1 MTTPTNAPHAPAVTV
16 TGFEILSD
24 EIVGEGG
31 FLTIRR
37 VRLENLHAD
46 GTRSRAYL
54 VDFVVR
60 PKGLDAVV
68 VVAWH
73 RGGDGRVRVLL
84 RDGLRPPLRLG
95 RPAEALV
102 VPEPR
107 DYLFFRELCAG
118 IVEKDDR
125 GEAGLLARAALELE
139 EEAGYKVDTGRITR
153 LGAGSFPSA
162 GAMPEKFFLTAVEI
176 LDPGAVTPAA
186 GDGSPMEDGSK
197 IEWVDLDE
205 AIAACVRGDIE
216 DCKTELGL
224 RRLRDALAERH
235 PG

>member
-1 MTTPTNAPHAPAVTV
+1 MTTPTNAPHAKPVTV
-16 TGFEILSD
+16 TGFDILSD
-24 EIVGEGG
+24 EVVGQGG
-31 FLTIRR
+31 FLAIRR
-37 VRLENLHAD
+37 VRLKNVHAD
-46 GTRSRAYL
+46 GTRSREYL

-73 RGGDGRVRVLL
+73 RGSDGRVRVLL
-84 RDGLRPPLRLG
+84 RDGLRPPLLLG
-95 RPAEALV
+95 RPAEAQV
-102 VPEPR
+102 VPEAR

-139 EEAGYKVDTGRITR
+139 EEAGYKVDVGRITR
-153 LGAGSFPSA
+153 LGAGCFPSA

-176 LDPGAVTPAA
+176 LDPQAVAPAA

-197 IEWVDLDE
+197 IEWVDLEE
-205 AIAACVRGDIE
+205 AIAACVRGDLE

-224 RRLRDALAERH
+224 RRLRDALA
-235 PG
+235 

>member
-1 MTTPTNAPHAPAVTV
+1 MTTTPNPPRAAPVTV
-16 TGFEILSD
+16 TGFDILSD
-24 EIVGEGG
+24 EVVGQGG
-31 FLTIRR
+31 FLAVRR
-37 VRLENLHAD
+37 VRMKNLHAD
-46 GTRSRAYL
+46 GTRSAEYL
-54 VDFVVR
+54 VDFLVR

-73 RGGDGRVRVLL
+73 RGRDGRVRVLL

-102 VPEPR
+102 VPEAR

-139 EEAGYKVDTGRITR
+139 EEAGYTVDAARITR

-162 GAMPEKFFLTAVEI
+162 GAMPEKFFLTSVEI
-176 LDPGAVTPAA
+176 LDPAAVSPAA
-186 GDGSPMEDGSK
+186 GDGSPMEDGSR

-224 RRLRDALAERH
+224 RRLRDALV
-235 PG
+235 